1 VAEGGKE
8 EAIKGQQD
16 KQRRSPRLS
25 AKSEKGKLVLKLIQ
39 YLVAK
44 KCGLLQTEDPQ
55 EDMTLQQYLNM
66 FKEPL
71 SDNSMQA
78 ILKLTEVAVG
88 KEKKKSNKSKGMQ
101 KDNPKMNEADKMV
114 PKKKKGL
121 KCKKQAPVGA

>member
-25 AKSEKGKLVLKLIQ
+25 AKSEKGKLVLKLAQ

-88 KEKKKSNKSKGMQ
+88 KEKKSKKSKGMQ

-114 PKKKKGL
+114 PKKKKRL
-121 KCKKQAPVGA
+121 KCKKQAPMGA